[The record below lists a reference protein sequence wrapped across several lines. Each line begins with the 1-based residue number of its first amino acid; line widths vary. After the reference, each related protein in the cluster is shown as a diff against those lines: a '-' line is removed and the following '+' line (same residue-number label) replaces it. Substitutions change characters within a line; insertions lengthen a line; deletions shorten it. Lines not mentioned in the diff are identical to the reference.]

1 MHAEAVEE
9 EKVKREV
16 EEEMEEEEGTEE
28 EDDEE
33 MKSEMG
39 LQERQTGGEIESPL
53 FILA

>member
-9 EKVKREV
+9 EKVKMEV
-16 EEEMEEEEGTEE
+16 EEEEMEEEEEVMEE
-28 EDDEE
+28 EIEE
-33 MKSEMG
+33 R